1 MSGEAGINGTLG
13 HSAPGNGGAGKRSVL
28 RIALDGLYLW
38 AGYLAGFFLIMIL
51 LLMMALSL
59 GRPLGVNIPAGDEFA
74 AWAMAAM
81 AFLGLAHTFR
91 SGDMIRVGLLV
102 DKLEGQKKRIAE
114 ILCLLIGIGF
124 VGFFAWHA
132 AIFTQFSWILND
144 RAQGV
149 VPVPLWIPQL
159 AYCGGLIL
167 LTIAMIDELV
177 HVLRGGDPHYEKPKP
192 KTAEEVIEQALQ
204 SAV

>member
-1 MSGEAGINGTLG
+1 MSENAINPVPGGEPRVRRGFF
-13 HSAPGNGGAGKRSVL
+13 RRV
-28 RIALDGLYLW
+28 LDGLYVG
-38 AGYLAGFFLIMIL
+38 AGYLAGLFLIAIL

-59 GRPLGVNIPAGDEFA
+59 GRPLGINIPAGDEFA
-74 AWAMAAM
+74 AWSMAAM

-91 SGDMIRVGLLV
+91 SGDMIRVGLFS
-102 DKLEGQKKRIAE
+102 DRLEGRRKRILE
-114 ILCLLIGIGF
+114 VTCLLIGIAV

-132 AIFTQFSWILND
+132 TVFTRFSYILND
-144 RAQGV
+144 RATGV
-149 VPVPLWIPQL
+149 VPLPLWIPQL

-167 LTIAMIDELV
+167 LTIAMIDELI

-192 KTAEEVIEQALQ
+192 KTADEVIEQALQ

>member
-1 MSGEAGINGTLG
+1 MSGEAGIHVKLG
-13 HSAPGNGGAGKRSVL
+13 DGGAGKRSFL
-28 RIALDGLYLW
+28 RAVLDGSYLW
-38 AGYLAGFFLIMIL
+38 AGYLAGFFLITIL

-59 GRPLGVNIPAGDEFA
+59 GRPLGINIPAGDEFA

-102 DKLEGQKKRIAE
+102 DRLEGRRKQIAE
-114 ILCLLIGIGF
+114 VICLLVGIGV

-132 AIFTQFSWILND
+132 SVFTRFSWILND
-144 RAQGV
+144 RATGV
-149 VPVPLWIPQL
+149 IPVPLWIPQL
-159 AYCGGLIL
+159 AYCSGLIL
-167 LTIAMIDELV
+167 LTIAMIDELI
-177 HVLRGGDPHYEKPKP
+177 HVLGGGAPHYEKPKP

>member
-1 MSGEAGINGTLG
+1 MHAPEQRASSGPTG
-13 HSAPGNGGAGKRSVL
+13 VL
-28 RIALDGLYLW
+28 RRALDGLYLG
-38 AGYLAGFFLIMIL
+38 AGYFAGLFLIVIL
-51 LLMMALSL
+51 ALMMALSL
-59 GRPLGVNIPAGDEFA
+59 GRPLGINIPAGDEFA
-74 AWAMAAM
+74 AWSMAAM

-102 DKLEGQKKRIAE
+102 DKLSGRKKWFME
-114 ILCLLIGIGF
+114 VLCLLIGTVI

-132 AIFTQFSWILND
+132 TVFTKFSWILND

-167 LTIAMIDELV
+167 LTIAMIDELI
-177 HVLRGGDPHYEKPKP
+177 HVLRGGTPHYEKPKP